1 MGNYRKNKTADL
13 SSLLFRRWSRLR
25 HISFGIPMRP
35 CCTTWD
41 VDVKTAQKLLG
52 HADFSVTMKIYTHL
66 SAEKESAG
74 IEKLNQHVTKCLGDS
89 IRNKVKEG

>member
-1 MGNYRKNKTADL
+1 MFVSRI
-13 SSLLFRRWSRLR
+13 SLNNARFYVIIALINSDD
-25 HISFGIPMRP
+25 GD
-35 CCTTWD
+35 T
-41 VDVKTAQKLLG
+41 